1 MSLEQFLEKI
11 LEMKER
17 HVCIYGCGKNG
28 RDTISF
34 LEKVGIQIEAV
45 CDRNSNVSID
55 KYELVSIT
63 QLLKFDEKF
72 ICIITPAQ
80 NVEKEYDIL
89 KEHFITVVSFE
100 WLDFVKR
107 IKRCI
112 PEKDEEWT

>member
-45 CDRNSNVSID
+45 CERMCVIEIVMS
-55 KYELVSIT
+55 
-63 QLLKFDEKF
+63 Q
-72 ICIITPAQ
+72 
-80 NVEKEYDIL
+80 
-89 KEHFITVVSFE
+89 
-100 WLDFVKR
+100 
-107 IKRCI
+107 
-112 PEKDEEWT
+112 

>member
-45 CDRNSNVSID
+45 
-55 KYELVSIT
+55 
-63 QLLKFDEKF
+63 
-72 ICIITPAQ
+72 
-80 NVEKEYDIL
+80 
-89 KEHFITVVSFE
+89 
-100 WLDFVKR
+100 
-107 IKRCI
+107 
-112 PEKDEEWT
+112 